1 MSQVAKRY
9 AEALFQLANEKGIL
23 SEVGADLKVVKSV
36 FESNND
42 FTGVLTA
49 PKVSATK
56 KKEIIKNV
64 FAAAQPA
71 VVNTLQILVDKKHIN
86 DVVAIVDV
94 YENLAAA
101 ASGSAKAVVSSTR
114 ELTAEEREA
123 ISSSFSKLVGV
134 EKLDITNEINPELIG
149 GIRVQ
154 IGNYIYDSTIAAKLE
169 GLKRTLVG

>member
-23 SEVGADLKVVKSV
+23 SEVGADLKEVKAV
-36 FESNND
+36 FESNKD
-42 FTGVLTA
+42 FAAVLGA

-56 KKEIIKNV
+56 KKEIIQNV

-71 VVNTLQILVDKKHIN
+71 VVNTLQLLVDKKHIN
-86 DVVAIVDV
+86 DVVAVVNV
-94 YENLAAA
+94 YETLAAA
-101 ASGSAKAVVSSTR
+101 ASGSAKAVVTSTR
-114 ELTAEEREA
+114 ELTSEEREA
-123 ISSSFSKLVGV
+123 ISASFGKLVGV
-134 EKLDITNEINPELIG
+134 EKLDITNEIKPELIG

-154 IGNYIYDSTIAAKLE
+154 IGNYIYDSSLAAKLE